1 MKRSHTDRDAV
12 LIKVMMTMMTR
23 QKTKSSSRRPLIVL
37 LALCLSF
44 VLIQSTNV
52 YGGFTQVAAQE
63 DVGDG
68 DVGEEGNNNEE
79 GEEEDGEID
88 TKSTVEDENLN
99 DPGSFGELPA
109 YKENDSFGRRTG
121 SRWTG
126 AGAAMLW
133 DVGDTFGKA
142 WDAGYKKISSHAAP
156 RLSAAHDWSHKY
168 IHENISDFVPKE
180 Y

>member
-1 MKRSHTDRDAV
+1 M
-12 LIKVMMTMMTR
+12 
-23 QKTKSSSRRPLIVL
+23 
-37 LALCLSF
+37 
-44 VLIQSTNV
+44 

-133 DVGDTFGKA
+133 DVGDTLRESVGC
-142 WDAGYKKISSHAAP
+142 W
-156 RLSAAHDWSHKY
+156 
-168 IHENISDFVPKE
+168 V
-180 Y
+180 

>member
-1 MKRSHTDRDAV
+1 MKRSHTNRDAV

-156 RLSAAHDWSHKY
+156 RLSAAHDLSL
-168 IHENISDFVPKE
+168 IHI
-180 Y
+180 

>member
-88 TKSTVEDENLN
+88 TKSTVEDENRYEIN
-99 DPGSFGELPA
+99 
-109 YKENDSFGRRTG
+109 RRG
-121 SRWTG
+121 
-126 AGAAMLW
+126 
-133 DVGDTFGKA
+133 
-142 WDAGYKKISSHAAP
+142 
-156 RLSAAHDWSHKY
+156 
-168 IHENISDFVPKE
+168 
-180 Y
+180 